1 MTEQVVV
8 IGGGL
13 AGMAAAARLAKS
25 RYAVTLY
32 ERSDRLGG
40 RWAARPLPEGVRVD
54 DGPSVIGFPAPWR
67 DLFRKSGRPLE
78 AELSRIGGELVPA
91 APAVLRFADGST
103 LDWPADRGGQQAA
116 LTRCFGSGVAGRWQD
131 LVDRLDRLWQTLRP
145 LGWEAE
151 RPPGR
156 LDRETRRRLLGRL
169 TLAELAEGL
178 GHPALTALV
187 RSVAYRQGSLPEQT
201 PALAAVDLSLA
212 RTFGRWQ
219 LRSEAEAGRFSIL
232 IDLLTARLALR
243 QVDVR
248 LNAPVAEL
256 TLADGRVGL
265 PGKPEITAVVVCTD
279 PWATVTGLLPR
290 AAAGPLRR
298 RARRLRPALA
308 PSVHHE
314 VLDGP
319 VTEVRESIDLTAT
332 GVPIVAY
339 ERPVGERTVRS
350 VHDFTTARP
359 RPAYGVA
366 GNGLR
371 SWTDRPAVSGEAPG
385 LLLAGPF
392 SAAGP
397 DPSAEVLSGALAAYA
412 TTRGVRAVSPRD

>member
-1 MTEQVVV
+1 MEQVVV

-40 RWAARPLPEGVRVD
+40 RWAARSLPEDLLVD
-54 DGPSVIGFPAPWR
+54 DGPSVFGFPAPWR

-78 AELSRIGGELVPA
+78 AELSRMGAELAPA
-91 APAVLRFADGST
+91 APAILTLASGST

-116 LTRCFGSGVAGRWQD
+116 LTRSFGPAVAARWQD
-131 LVDRLDRLWQTLRP
+131 LLDRLDGLWQTLRP

-151 RPPGR
+151 RSPGR

-169 TLAELAEGL
+169 TLAELAAGL

-187 RSVAYRQGSLPEQT
+187 RSVAYRQGSLPERT
-201 PALAAVDLSLA
+201 PALAAVELSLA

-219 LRSEAEAGRFSIL
+219 VRSPDGAGRFSML
-232 IDLLTARLALR
+232 VDLLAARLALR
-243 QVDVR
+243 QVEVR

-256 TLADGRVGL
+256 TLADGRVGVAGE
-265 PGKPEITAVVVCTD
+265 PATRAVVVCAD
-279 PWATVTGLLPR
+279 PWTTVTELLPR

-298 RARRLRPALA
+298 RVRRLQPALA

-319 VTEVRESIDLTAT
+319 VAEVRETIALTAT
-332 GVPIVAY
+332 GVPILTY
-339 ERPVGERTVRS
+339 ERPAGEWTVRS
-350 VHDFTTARP
+350 VHDFTRALP
-359 RPAYGVA
+359 RPAYGVSWD
-366 GNGLR
+366 GLR
-371 SWTDRPAVSGEAPG
+371 SWIDRPSVSGEAPG
-385 LLLAGPF
+385 LFLAGPF

-412 TTRGVRAVSPRD
+412 VKGGHTAAD